1 MSFQELKK
9 AVPGESSARIRERVR
24 NVQKIQE
31 ERYRGENIRFNGQLQ
46 SRMIDRY
53 CPVTDSASRLLAMA
67 FDRIS
72 FSARSYHRLLKV
84 ARTIADM
91 EGEEVIASHHVGEAL
106 SYRAL
111 EKDSVIK

>member
-46 SRMIDRY
+46 SGVRQILPCDRQ
-53 CPVTDSASRLLAMA
+53 CSRLLAMA